1 MRHCLTHIFHCLDT
15 LQNDRQ
21 VCHIRISRIS
31 IPVEKVCRPSAPS
44 IHSKPP
50 ATVAVR
56 THCAV
61 DRQCDCARTRRPGP
75 VEVLLRLGHVVVE
88 EKLLKGDL
96 PSAAVRVEGLLVGR
110 RGVEVEKPGSVG
122 ATEEAEL
129 PVWVGELCAA
139 A

>member
-1 MRHCLTHIFHCLDT
+1 MRHCFTHIFHRLDT

-31 IPVEKVCRPSAPS
+31 LPAEKVRRPSAPP

-56 THCAV
+56 THRAV
-61 DRQCDCARTRRPGP
+61 DRQCDCARTRRLGP
-75 VEVLLRLGHVVVE
+75 VKVLLRLGHVVVE
-88 EKLLKGDL
+88 EKLLKGNL
-96 PSAAVRVEGLLVGR
+96 PGPAVRVEDLLVGG
-110 RGVEVEKPGSVG
+110 RGVEVEESGSVG
-122 ATEEAEL
+122 SAEEAEL
-129 PVWVGELCAA
+129 PVSVGELCAA